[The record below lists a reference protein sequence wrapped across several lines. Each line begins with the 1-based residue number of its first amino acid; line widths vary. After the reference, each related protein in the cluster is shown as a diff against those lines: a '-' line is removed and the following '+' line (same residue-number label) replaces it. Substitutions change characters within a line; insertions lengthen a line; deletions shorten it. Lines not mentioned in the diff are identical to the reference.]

1 MCVCTN
7 PYSPEQNG
15 KIERL
20 WQSFEKMTTSNPF
33 SIIVFRNNYN
43 NLIPNRALNYKTP
56 LELFTQLSHWKPNLP
71 IEGTLTPNGS
81 FSMGMIQ
88 KVGTSFNHVGG
99 FQ

>member
-1 MCVCTN
+1 MQESTNTGLEFVNMLKEFGIKTVRTN

-43 NLIPNRALNYKTP
+43 NWYSPRRRDNFN
-56 LELFTQLSHWKPNLP
+56 
-71 IEGTLTPNGS
+71 GTITKSERG
-81 FSMGMIQ
+81 IQ
-88 KVGTSFNHVGG
+88 S
-99 FQ
+99 